1 MSKTPPRQI
10 AARLSQTSDAPIPCN
25 HRPVSASPPSSPDRP
40 SSATQSTPPA
50 KRDATDP
57 QTCPSDRQP
66 SSILP
71 SILRESRSQ
80 HALSATLPPP
90 PQDSES
96 AATPKTS
103 GSHAAPLPS
112 SSILQTRN

>member
-1 MSKTPPRQI
+1 MSKTPPPQI
-10 AARLSQTSDAPIPCN
+10 AAHLSQTSDALPPCN
-25 HRPVSASPPSSPDRP
+25 HRPAPASPPWSPDRP
-40 SSATQSTPPA
+40 SSAIPSPPPA
-50 KRDATDP
+50 RRDATDP
-57 QTCPSDRQP
+57 RTCPSDPPP

-71 SILRESRSQ
+71 SIVRENRSQ
-80 HALSATLPPP
+80 HALSAIAPPE